1 MKIQL
6 DLKERE
12 ARLVCTFIRR
22 SIYEQYERNMSEA
35 GMTRDQAAEIAEDT
49 AAAFYDVRE
58 QIADALNKGEK

>member
-6 DLKERE
+6 DLTERE

-35 GMTRDQAAEIAEDT
+35 GMTSDQVAEIVEDT
-49 AAAFYDVRE
+49 ATAFYDIRE
-58 QIADALNKGEK
+58 QIADALNKG